1 MTDKKDVMKKAVG
14 LARVLTENE
23 HDPAVL
29 DIVEAG
35 IDSAT
40 EIADGKLN
48 AEDLDR
54 QIAESIGKVFRHVER
69 GGPLWDE
76 QLAATEKVLMLLSEQ
91 ERSDLW
97 RRTAWGDVDDHP
109 ALAAPAEAEPWDE
122 STPALSEPETA
133 NEAAPEVEAPAT
145 TEPDESS
152 DEEIIEA
159 EVVEVEQTT
168 TSQRRYRAPVGTY
181 GPNGYVNP
189 ALARSISGRRQPTI
203 EIGGEAAGW
212 G

>member
-29 DIVEAG
+29 DVVEAG

-109 ALAAPAEAEPWDE
+109 ALAAPAEAERWDE
-122 STPALSEPETA
+122 PTPALSEPLADEQPSP
-133 NEAAPEVEAPAT
+133 AA
-145 TEPDESS
+145 EPDEPEADDSG
-152 DEEIIEA
+152 DEDVIDAEI
-159 EVVEVEQTT
+159 VEVSQTT
-168 TSQRRYRAPVGTY
+168 SSQRRYKVQPGGY
-181 GPNGYVNP
+181 GPPGVTNP
-189 ALARSISGRRQPTI
+189 LLSRSISGRRQPII
-203 EIGGEAAGW
+203 EIGGEAADW
-212 G
+212 